1 MRLPFLRL
9 LLLPALLALGA
20 CDKGGGGPT
29 PPAAPGG
36 DYAGVLVSPNP
47 EEASAVLE
55 LTGTGIQEVRAG
67 TGFLASSPITGGQ
80 RVVIVREVPGSL
92 EFVVKVAAGSEPPA
106 VRVVEVAGGDDVLR
120 PSLAGY
126 SVTFT
131 RMAAQ

>member
-1 MRLPFLRL
+1 MRLPLLRL

-20 CDKGGGGPT
+20 CDKGGGTT

-36 DYAGVLVSPNP
+36 DYLGVLVSPNP

-55 LTGTGIQEVRAG
+55 LTGTGITEVRAG
-67 TGFLASSPITGGQ
+67 TGFMASSPITGGQ

-92 EFVVKVAAGSEPPA
+92 EFVVKVAAGSEPPD
-106 VRVVEVAGGDDVLR
+106 VRVVEVADGADVPR

-126 SVTFT
+126 RVNFT
-131 RMAAQ
+131 RMGAQ